1 MPSHVHLRLDS
12 WECPVATTLILAL
25 IAFLYVRG
33 WLDLRA
39 SAPKVVPARRA
50 GGVLLGLLL
59 IWVAIASP
67 LGSCDSGS
75 LTVHMVQHLLLMTF
89 APPLIFLGDPFRVL
103 RHGLPHRL
111 GAVVLAPLFP
121 WSALPRL
128 GSALA
133 EPVVCW
139 VAATATLVGWHV
151 PAFFTLALQSHAWHA
166 IEHASFLGTGLLFW
180 WPVIHPWPSAS
191 TGPRWSTVLYLY
203 LATLPCDILSGFLV
217 FSDRIVYS
225 VYLSTPGST
234 RLSVLDDQQCAGA
247 LMWTCVTI
255 VYLVAG
261 TILSAHLLTTPSPA
275 PLPPAGPRRLEIA

>member
-12 WECPVATTLILAL
+12 WECPVAPTLILVL
-25 IAFLYVRG
+25 IAFVYVRG

-39 SAPKVVPARRA
+39 SSPNVVPARRA

-67 LGSCDSGS
+67 LHSCDAGS

-103 RHGLPHRL
+103 GRGLPGLL
-111 GAVVLAPLFP
+111 GPPVLAPLFRWP
-121 WSALPRL
+121 PLQGL

-180 WPVIHPWPSAS
+180 WPVLHPWPSAS
-191 TGPRWSTVLYLY
+191 TGPRWSTVLYLF

-217 FSDRIVYS
+217 FSDRVAYS
-225 VYLSTPGST
+225 VYLSTPGQT

-255 VYLVAG
+255 VYLLAG
-261 TILSAHLLTTPSPA
+261 TVLSTQLLMTPSPA
-275 PLPPAGPRRLEIA
+275 PRRAAGPQGLEAA

>member
-1 MPSHVHLRLDS
+1 MPSHVHLGLES
-12 WECPVATTLILAL
+12 WECPVAPTLTLAL
-25 IAFLYVRG
+25 IAFVYVRG
-33 WLDLRA
+33 WLNLRSTFPNA
-39 SAPKVVPARRA
+39 VPTRRA

-59 IWVAIASP
+59 IWVAMASP
-67 LGSCDSGS
+67 LASCDAGS

-103 RHGLPHRL
+103 GHGLPSRL
-111 GAVVLAPLFP
+111 GPVALAPLFRWP
-121 WSALPRL
+121 PLQRL

-166 IEHASFLGTGLLFW
+166 VEHASFLGTGLLFW
-180 WPVIHPWPSAS
+180 WPVIQPWPSAS
-191 TGPRWSTVLYLY
+191 TGPRWSTVLYLF

-217 FSDRIVYS
+217 FSDRVAYS
-225 VYLSTPGST
+225 VYLSTPGHT
-234 RLSVLDDQQCAGA
+234 RLSILDDQQCAGA

-261 TILSAHLLTTPSPA
+261 TVLSTQLLTTPSRA
-275 PLPPAGPRRLEIA
+275 PLRPADPRRLEVA